1 MFKFLLFQ
9 ILHIVDCLVSCRRI
23 CGVSVQASC
32 FKLSKNVKCP
42 EDVCDIEIE
51 LNTVQTADTIQMHI
65 ILIYVYK

>member
-1 MFKFLLFQ
+1 M
-9 ILHIVDCLVSCRRI
+9 
-23 CGVSVQASC
+23 SVQASC